1 MGILDKILGIS
12 SAKEKLNEYRE
23 YLAEMEDIDKSA
35 AICSDEFMIEKS
47 KMDFLDEVEEDKKAE
62 LLKSYD
68 SFIATHKAKVR
79 SLCNRRASIQKS
91 MAKLEKEEDLAD
103 DIQVIKSMRFFKKA
117 YEKGEISKAVYFDI
131 LKAKQG
137 GIKYADI
144 IVRNPFGEVLILE
157 RVKNDYSKEGW
168 CIPGGHVDVG
178 ESFKEAAQRELHEE
192 TGLYF
197 TDHDFVKV
205 GSYNKDGVDIEYFEV
220 WLQWDTYYNF
230 AITLDSREHSNKK
243 WAKVEELDDYHWT
256 YEDMLDNVNKIID
269 SEYLHKKG
277 QAIVLKAFADG
288 EISKEVFDEF
298 IKKSREKDELEKAEN
313 KHYFSNKERKK
324 LADKGEAMPD
334 GSFPTASLQDFK
346 DAVRSIGRAKNS
358 AAVKKYLLRRAKE
371 KGWEEHVPEEWTNR
385 EEDKTE
391 KGVDYQQSGERHF
404 DGISGS
410 SHSSYSITKAED
422 GEEKAVFMEEQGKV
436 LAKESLDGEEKNLDI
451 VAKGRWAKIGE
462 ERTRKDGVYRKE
474 ANGWKR
480 VKEKSD
486 KVVSGEVLEYVDDLM
501 KDDPAYNKLMDDWDA
516 AIEEERKHYFKVKQT
531 EQMGKDAA
539 AGEHVTVTRGDGK
552 VSLLHWDKEDGEF
565 FDTEGFNL
573 AKKRIAAEYSKKL
586 YGLVKKTYDIPKD
599 EFFTKS
605 KEENRI
611 LEMLYK
617 AIAEEL
623 LAWYQYFIVTNFMKG
638 RQRKSLENTFIEQA
652 DDELNDH
659 TVKLLQRVSELGG
672 DIEKVDS
679 PEKWIELADSKF
691 YPPKADYDVPTL
703 IDENIKSEED
713 AIKRYKE
720 LCDISK
726 EKDPTTY
733 LMSMEILKDEE
744 EHLRALKDFK
754 EDLEQSNKE

>member
-23 YLAEMEDIDKSA
+23 YLAEMDDIDKSA
-35 AICSDEFMIEKS
+35 TACSDEFMIEKS
-47 KMDFLDEVEEDKKAE
+47 KIDFLDEMEDDKKQE

-68 SFIATHKAKVR
+68 SFITTHKAKVS
-79 SLCNRRASIQKS
+79 SLCNRRTSIQKA
-91 MAKLEKEEDLAD
+91 MAKLEKDDEISE
-103 DIQVIKSMRFFKKA
+103 DIQVIKSMHLFKKS
-117 YEKGEISKAVYFDI
+117 YEKGEITKSVYFDI

-178 ESFKEAAQRELHEE
+178 ESFKEAARRELREE
-192 TGLYF
+192 TGL
-197 TDHDFVKV
+197 DFSENDLVKV
-205 GSYNKDGVDIEYFEV
+205 GSYKKDGIEIEYFEI
-220 WLQWDTYYNF
+220 WLQFDEYYNYP
-230 AITLDSREHSNKK
+230 ITLDSREHSNKK
-243 WAKVEELDDYHWT
+243 WVKLEEMDDYHWE
-256 YEDMLDNVNKIID
+256 YEDMLSNVNKIICPWRK
-269 SEYLHKKG
+269 EKKE

-288 EISKEVFDEF
+288 LISQEVFDEF
-298 IKKSREKDELEKAEN
+298 LKKAHKKDELEKAAN
-313 KHYFSNKERKK
+313 KHYFSNKEREK

-334 GSFPTASLQDFK
+334 GSFPTVSLQDFK
-346 DAVRSIGRAKNS
+346 DAVRSIGRAKNP

-371 KGWEEHVPEEWTNR
+371 KGWEEHLPEDWVNGK
-385 EEDKTE
+385 EDTE
-391 KGVDYQQSGERHF
+391 KGVNYQESGERHF

-410 SHSSYSITKAED
+410 SHSSYSITKGKE
-422 GEEKAVFMEEQGKV
+422 GEEKAVSMGGQGAA
-436 LAKESLDGEEKNLDI
+436 LAKESLDGEEKNLDVI
-451 VAKGRWAKIGE
+451 HKGKWAKVGE

-474 ANGWKR
+474 TSGWKR
-480 VKEKSD
+480 VEEKG
-486 KVVSGEVLEYVDDLM
+486 KVVDGETFDYVKDIM
-501 KDDPAYNKLMDDWDA
+501 GDDPSFQKLIKDW
-516 AIEEERKHYFKVKQT
+516 EEEIEKERKEYSDPKRS

-539 AGEHVTVTRGDGK
+539 AGEKVTVNREGNKATAT
-552 VSLLHWDKEDGEF
+552 HWDKESGF
-565 FDTEGFNL
+565 FDEEGFKK
-573 AKKRIAAEYSKKL
+573 AKKRVDVEYSKKL
-586 YGLVKKTYDIPKD
+586 YNLVKKKYEFPKD

-605 KEENRI
+605 KEEDHI
-611 LEMLYK
+611 LEILYK

-652 DDELNDH
+652 ADELNDH

-679 PEKWIELADSKF
+679 PEKWIALADSKF

-703 IDENIKSEED
+703 IDENIKSEEA

-754 EDLEQSNKE
+754 EDLEQINKE

>member
-23 YLAEMEDIDKSA
+23 YLAEMDDIDKSA
-35 AICSDEFMIEKS
+35 TACSDEFMIEKS
-47 KMDFLDEVEEDKKAE
+47 KIDFLDEMEEDKKQE

-68 SFIATHKAKVR
+68 SFITTHKAKVS
-79 SLCNRRASIQKS
+79 SLCNRRTSIQKAMS
-91 MAKLEKEEDLAD
+91 KLEKDDEISE
-103 DIQVIKSMRFFKKA
+103 DIQVIKSMHLFKKS
-117 YEKGEISKAVYFDI
+117 YEKGEITKSVYFDI

-157 RVKNDYSKEGW
+157 RVKNDFSKEGW

-178 ESFKEAAQRELHEE
+178 ESFKEAARRELKEE
-192 TGLYF
+192 TGLDF
-197 TDHDFVKV
+197 ADHDFVKV
-205 GSYNKDGVDIEYFEV
+205 GTYKKDGVEIEYFEI
-220 WLQWDTYYNF
+220 WLQWDKFYNY
-230 AITLDSREHSNKK
+230 AITLNSREHSNKK
-243 WAKVEELDDYHWT
+243 WVKPEEMDDYHWE
-256 YEDMLDNVNKIID
+256 YEDMLSNVNKIVCPWGM
-269 SEYLHKKG
+269 KKKE

-288 EISKEVFDEF
+288 LISQEVFDEF
-298 IKKSREKDELEKAEN
+298 LKKAHEKDELEKAVN
-313 KHYFSNKERKK
+313 KHYFSNKEREK

-346 DAVRSIGRAKNS
+346 DAVRSIGRAKNP

-371 KGWEEHVPEEWTNR
+371 KGWEEHLPEDWVNGK
-385 EEDKTE
+385 EDTE
-391 KGVDYQQSGERHF
+391 KGVNYQESGERHF

-410 SHSSYSITKAED
+410 SHSSYSITKGKE
-422 GEEKAVFMEEQGKV
+422 GEEKAVSMDKQGEV
-436 LAKESLDGEEKNLDI
+436 LSKESLDGEEKNLDT
-451 VAKGRWAKIGE
+451 VAKSRWAKIGE

-474 ANGWKR
+474 AGGWKK
-480 VKEKSD
+480 VEEKSG
-486 KVVSGEVLEYVDDLM
+486 KVISDEAFDYIKDLM
-501 KDDPAYNKLMDDWDA
+501 KGDSAYNKLMDEWENV
-516 AIEEERKHYFKVKQT
+516 INEERKEYSDPKRA

-539 AGEHVTVTRGDGK
+539 AGEKVTVNRKGNKAT
-552 VSLLHWDKEDGEF
+552 VTHWDEESGF
-565 FDTEGFNL
+565 FDEEGFKK
-573 AKKRIAAEYSKKL
+573 AKKRIDAEYSKKL
-586 YGLVKKTYDIPKD
+586 YNLVKKKYEIPQD
-599 EFFTKS
+599 EFFAKS
-605 KEENRI
+605 KEEDRI
-611 LEMLYK
+611 LEILYK

-733 LMSMEILKDEE
+733 LMAMEILKDEE